1 MLKTLSLYL
10 ASAIGLMRMFQK
22 AGYFDKKLAFV
33 PILNEYLVFRLA
45 GVQKE
50 FLLYLVSSLVSWLL
64 HFNRSLI
71 LAAAG
76 AGIFALILR
85 IYMAYELAK
94 HYGTGKLMAAGIV
107 CFPALAY
114 LILGYGKQQNGGT
127 GKMKN
132 EVKENTQK
140 KENIEYKAQIRKVC
154 PMCERE
160 VILCLTRQQTKEL
173 EEYQRYGGLIQ
184 DRMPSLDRF
193 GREFLKTGY
202 CPECQEMLFHTECEN
217 SVAYIINGVVK

>member
-1 MLKTLSLYL
+1 
-10 ASAIGLMRMFQK
+10 
-22 AGYFDKKLAFV
+22 
-33 PILNEYLVFRLA
+33 
-45 GVQKE
+45 
-50 FLLYLVSSLVSWLL
+50 
-64 HFNRSLI
+64 
-71 LAAAG
+71 
-76 AGIFALILR
+76 
-85 IYMAYELAK
+85 
-94 HYGTGKLMAAGIV
+94 
-107 CFPALAY
+107 
-114 LILGYGKQQNGGT
+114 
-127 GKMKN
+127 MKN

-202 CPECQEMLFHTECEN
+202 CPECQEMLFRAECEN

>member
-94 HYGTGKLMAAGIV
+94 HY
-107 CFPALAY
+107 
-114 LILGYGKQQNGGT
+114 GT